1 MDVSGFSVQLQQLQR
16 NVDALMNQSAS
27 VTARNV
33 GARQIMT
40 VLAVTNTGV
49 INQSIVG
56 PATGT
61 LVTGSTTTFQVGYRS
76 NVMTF
81 YRYVCVSTGSFSYAD
96 AIMDG
101 TSDANNTVFI
111 NSLTYQNAVVVR
123 LDMLD
128 AGSHTASIT
137 MDVDTGQTGTMWKA
151 QIKVFQLG
159 N

>member
-40 VLAVTNTGV
+40 VLAGTNTGV

-76 NVMTF
+76 NVLTF
-81 YRYVCVSTGSFSYAD
+81 FRYVATSTGSFMYLYAN
-96 AIMDG
+96 IDG
-101 TSDANNTVFI
+101 ANVADDEVLV
-111 NSLTYQNAVVVR
+111 NSATYQNALVVR

-137 MDVDTGQTGTMWKA
+137 ADVDTGITGNVWKA
-151 QIKVFQLG
+151 QLKVFQLG
-159 N
+159 G